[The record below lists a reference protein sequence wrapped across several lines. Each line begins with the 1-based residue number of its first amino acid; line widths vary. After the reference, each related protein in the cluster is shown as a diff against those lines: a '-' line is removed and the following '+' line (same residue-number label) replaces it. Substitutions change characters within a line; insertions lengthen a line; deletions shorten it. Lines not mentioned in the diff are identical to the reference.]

1 MEFLLRQK
9 IQILKLISFIT
20 QEVINL
26 MDKELEVVISQV
38 KVWVWIINIIW

>member
-20 QEVINL
+20 QEEINL
-26 MDKELEVVISQV
+26 MDKELVVVISQV
-38 KVWVWIINIIW
+38 KVWV

>member
-20 QEVINL
+20 QEEINL
-26 MDKELEVVISQV
+26 MDKELVVVISQV